1 MIRQLKNTLN
11 TESKKRLFSNF
22 ISLSVLQGFQFLIPL
37 ISLPYLVRTIG
48 IDNFGL
54 LSFALSLGLYFGAV
68 IQFGFG
74 ITATREIA
82 RYRENPIKLARI
94 YSATLT
100 ASIILAVVSA
110 IIFTLIILSFEKF
123 NVHLKLYL
131 FTLAYIVFQNLFP
144 IWFFQGMEKMKYIAF
159 LTLCTSALFLIN
171 LFIFITEQGDY
182 VYVPLIQAV
191 AAMVTFMLS
200 VWVIKKQFNVKYLR
214 PSWKEIKIVYS
225 EGRHAFISQLAPNLY
240 NNSAVFLLGIFT
252 NNSVVGLYSAAT
264 KVIDAVISFGYV
276 LSNTFLPYLSRNLQ
290 RHKSFQKIMLGTGL
304 ILSISIFIFA
314 DLVTRFLFSE
324 NNIEISEYI
333 KWLAFSVFMAFIF
346 LIYSSNYLMIT
357 GLDNIAKNISLYVS
371 LSALVFA
378 LIVIPIFGIWGAL
391 VTLLL
396 SRTLMAT
403 ISFSMYLKYERLKC

>member
-1 MIRQLKNTLN
+1 MIRQLKNILN

-22 ISLSVLQGFQFLIPL
+22 ISLSVLRGFQFLIPL

-54 LSFALSLGLYFGAV
+54 LSFALSLGFYFGAV

-171 LFIFITEQGDY
+171 LFIFITEQDDY
-182 VYVPLIQAV
+182 VYVPLIQSV

-290 RHKSFQKIMLGTGL
+290 QHKAFQRIMLVSGGALTVITFLLAEWIVQLLFGSENLEVAVYIEWLAGCIFLLFVTMTYGTNFLML
-304 ILSISIFIFA
+304 IGRERVVKNIALYNSIIFFVIALSI
-314 DLVTRFLFSE
+314 
-324 NNIEISEYI
+324 
-333 KWLAFSVFMAFIF
+333 
-346 LIYSSNYLMIT
+346 
-357 GLDNIAKNISLYVS
+357 
-371 LSALVFA
+371 
-378 LIVIPIFGIWGAL
+378 IPFYGIWGAIVVL
-391 VTLLL
+391 VGARLVMALLQ
-396 SRTLMAT
+396 
-403 ISFSMYLKYERLKC
+403 FSYYLKYRNQ